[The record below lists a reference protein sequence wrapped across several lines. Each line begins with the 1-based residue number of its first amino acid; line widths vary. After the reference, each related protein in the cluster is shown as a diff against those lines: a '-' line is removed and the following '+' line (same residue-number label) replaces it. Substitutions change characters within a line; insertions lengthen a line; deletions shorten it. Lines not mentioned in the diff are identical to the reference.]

1 MPKTTN
7 TTFNVASCLPRM
19 AEKMPSKLAVVFP
32 SGVKAISTSH
42 KRLTFYQLN
51 EESSSYAWGLHKL
64 GVREGERV
72 LLMVKPGC
80 EFMVLAFSLFRMGA
94 IPILIDPGMGLL
106 NLLKCIK
113 QVGPGALIGGPLV
126 HLVKALRGEY
136 FSSIKNSIIIGRKFL
151 WKGTPLNAIRHN
163 GLRDFAP
170 VKKKKDD
177 PAAILFTSGSTG
189 APKGVLYQHGM
200 FMKQVEQIKSH
211 YGICETDV
219 DLPAFPLFALFSVA
233 IGMTCVIPDIDFAKP
248 AKVNPKKI
256 VKTILKHN
264 ITTSFGS
271 PAIWSRVGEYC
282 LKHRIRLPSLKRILM
297 AGAPVPGHVLE
308 KFSNIL
314 TSRADTFI
322 PYGATEALP
331 VTSMRGKER
340 LKTEEKSRKGAGTC
354 VGKPLPGMTV
364 KIILITDVPI
374 PVMGDNLLV
383 GKGEKG
389 EIIVKGDVVTREYFC
404 MKEQTALAKISD
416 GDTFWHRMGDIGYFD
431 EEGLLWFCGRKDH
444 RVVTKNKTL
453 FPVPCEAVFNQ
464 HPGVYRSALV
474 GVGPEN
480 NKRPIIIIEPE
491 KRKMPSFLWCRKQF
505 VNELLEMG
513 RKFEHT
519 KDISV
524 VLFHPS
530 FPVDIRHNVKISR
543 GKLSLWAEGKLK

>member
-1 MPKTTN
+1 MLKTTN

-19 AEKMPSKLAVVFP
+19 AEKMPSKLAVVCP
-32 SGVKAISTSH
+32 SGGKAIGTSH
-42 KRLTFYQLN
+42 KHLTFYQLN

-80 EFMVLAFSLFRMGA
+80 EFMVLTFSLFRMGA

-113 QVGPGALIGGPLV
+113 QVGPGVLIGSPLV
-126 HLVKALRGEY
+126 HLVKALRGKY

-151 WKGTPLNAIRHN
+151 WEATPLNAIRDS

-189 APKGVLYQHGM
+189 VPKGVLYQHGM
-200 FMKQVEQIKSH
+200 FMEQVEQIKSH
-211 YGICETDV
+211 YGVCETDV
-219 DLPAFPLFALFSVA
+219 DLSAFPLFALFSVA
-233 IGMTCVIPDIDFAKP
+233 IGMTCVIPDMDFAKP

-271 PAIWSRVGEYC
+271 PAIWDRVGQYC
-282 LKHRIRLPSLKRILM
+282 LERRIRLPSIKRILM

-374 PVMGDNLLV
+374 PVMRDNLLV
-383 GKGEKG
+383 AKGEKG

-416 GDTFWHRMGDIGYFD
+416 GDTLWHRMGDIGYFD

-444 RVVTKNKTL
+444 RVVTKDKTL

-480 NKRPIIIIEPE
+480 NKCPIIIIEPE
-491 KRKMPSFLWCRKQF
+491 KRKMPRFLWFRKQF

-513 RKFEHT
+513 RRFEHT
-519 KDISV
+519 KGISQ

-543 GKLSLWAEGKLK
+543 EKLSLWAEGKLK